1 MAFVIKDRV
10 RETTATTGTG
20 TVTLAGAVSGYQ
32 AFSAIGNGNTTYY
45 CIAGQGTNEWEVGIG
60 TYTSAGTTLSRTTV
74 LSSSNSGS
82 LVPFSAGTKDVFVTQ
97 PASRAVFQDDLLD
110 ASTGNNFTA
119 KSYNSGQL
127 AGFRNKI
134 INGDMTIYQRR
145 EDAVGASSNGY
156 HLDRWTTATN
166 IVGTV
171 GQTLQSTDVPASATF
186 YYSRRLNVTSS
197 KTVVAGNYYCIAQ
210 YIEGYQA
217 RPFLNN
223 TFTYSFWVRSA
234 KTGTH
239 CVAFVNSGN
248 DRSYVTE
255 YTVNAAN
262 TWEYKTVTV
271 SGGLIS
277 AGTWDWLNGV
287 GVRVLFT
294 LNAGSTYQ
302 TTANNWQTGQYYA
315 TSSQVNVLDTN
326 GNIFSIT
333 GAQLE
338 IGSVVT
344 PFETR
349 MYPTELLLCQRYYQI
364 YGKYNTL
371 STFFSYRAAGDPS
384 IPQTFYYPFQ
394 FVTTVRTTSPTCT
407 MSGQWT
413 TVNVASFNIASG
425 ANAGDSGARIT
436 INTTTTGL
444 FELTANIGGGPADGA
459 RIIVDAELT

>member
-110 ASTGNNFTA
+110 ASTGNNFNA
-119 KSYNSGQL
+119 VSYNGGQL
-127 AGFRNKI
+127 AGFRNKL
-134 INGDMTIYQRR
+134 INGAMEVAQR
-145 EDAVGASSNGY
+145 GTSFIQNTGIQASCT
-156 HLDRWTTATN
+156 LDRFARSALST
-166 IVGTV
+166 
-171 GQTLQSTDVPASATF
+171 GQLSVTQELDGPASDLTLP
-186 YYSRRLNVTSS
+186 S
-197 KTVVAGNYYCIAQ
+197 GNYYCIAQ